1 MTINATVNN
10 NATIN
15 ATVNTNDNNPVVKI
29 LIPGPAGPAG
39 PAGSSGIGTSDDVD
53 ISQLDD
59 GSMLM
64 YSGSS
69 EKWVAKNDL
78 EPETGTLILS
88 GGNF

>member
-1 MTINATVNN
+1 MTIK
-10 NATIN
+10 
-15 ATVNTNDNNPVVKI
+15 ATVNTNDNKPVVKI
-29 LIPGPAGPAG
+29 LIPGPMGPAG
-39 PAGSSGIGTSDDVD
+39 LSSVSGADDVD
-53 ISQLDD
+53 ASSLDD

-69 EKWVAKNDL
+69 EKWIAKNDL

>member
-1 MTINATVNN
+1 MTIK
-10 NATIN
+10 
-15 ATVNTNDNNPVVKI
+15 ATVNTNATKPVVKI

-39 PAGSSGIGTSDDVD
+39 LSFVNAAEDVD
-53 ISQLDD
+53 ASQLDD

-64 YSGSS
+64 YSESS
-69 EKWVAKNDL
+69 EKWIAKNDL

>member
-1 MTINATVNN
+1 MTIK
-10 NATIN
+10 
-15 ATVNTNDNNPVVKI
+15 ATVNTNDNKPVVKI
-29 LIPGPAGPAG
+29 LIPGPVGPTG
-39 PAGSSGIGTSDDVD
+39 PAGSSSVSGADDVD
-53 ISQLDD
+53 TSLLVD

>member
-1 MTINATVNN
+1 MTIKATVTT
-10 NATIN
+10 NA
-15 ATVNTNDNNPVVKI
+15 DKPVVKI
-29 LIPGPAGPAG
+29 LIPGPAGPIG
-39 PAGSSGIGTSDDVD
+39 PAGASGIGTAEDVD
-53 ISQLDD
+53 TSQLDD

-64 YSGSS
+64 YSGSA